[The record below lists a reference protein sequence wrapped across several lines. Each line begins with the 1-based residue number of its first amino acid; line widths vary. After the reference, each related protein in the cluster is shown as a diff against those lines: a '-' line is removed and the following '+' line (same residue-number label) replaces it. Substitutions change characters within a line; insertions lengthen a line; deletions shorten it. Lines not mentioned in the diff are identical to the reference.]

1 MTCRT
6 LFAHPSLVISTLPS
20 RVGWEL
26 YRSQFYCFRLGDI
39 LSPPPPLTGFCLFV
53 LQFVTSCSK
62 PPLLG
67 FAHLEPPFSVR
78 CVECNDDEV
87 SVRKIKI
94 ELLLTV
100 SMYYQSNNLLPGVS
114 ETLYFYIE
122 RKLVWACEGDKAS
135 TFSRL
140 ARFFSRAFSSNRL
153 LRELAELL
161 RVIVLMLHQFSEL
174 TFK

>member
-1 MTCRT
+1 VTWRT
-6 LFAHPSLVISTLPS
+6 LFAHPALVISTLPS

-26 YRSQFYCFRLGDI
+26 YKSQFYCFRLGDI
-39 LSPPPPLTGFCLFV
+39 LSSPSPLTGFCLFL

-87 SVRKIKI
+87 SVHKITI

-100 SMYYQSNNLLPGVS
+100 SIYYQANNLLPS
-114 ETLYFYIE
+114 ILILIE
-122 RKLVWACEGDKAS
+122 RKLVWACEGDMAS

-153 LRELAELL
+153 VREQTELI
-161 RVIVLMLHQFSEL
+161 RVIFLILHQFSEL

>member
-39 LSPPPPLTGFCLFV
+39 LSPLPPLTGFCLFV

-114 ETLYFYIE
+114 EALYFYIE
-122 RKLVWACEGDKAS
+122 RVSLGVRRRQGLYI
-135 TFSRL
+135 FSPRAFFSL
-140 ARFFSRAFSSNRL
+140 ARSPPTGCYASRRSY
-153 LRELAELL
+153 
-161 RVIVLMLHQFSEL
+161 
-174 TFK
+174 